1 MSFPVKIR
9 LFPLIAVLMISY
21 FGYHTIHGER
31 GWYRMRE
38 LKKEIKIAEAHLA
51 KTQEE
56 KRIWQTKVDALS
68 GKQLDLDQLEES
80 AFRVLNM
87 VYEGD
92 SVIFETDQSD

>member
-1 MSFPVKIR
+1 
-9 LFPLIAVLMISY
+9 
-21 FGYHTIHGER
+21 
-31 GWYRMRE
+31 MRE
-38 LKKEIKIAEAHLA
+38 LKKEIKIAEEHLA
-51 KTQEE
+51 KTREE